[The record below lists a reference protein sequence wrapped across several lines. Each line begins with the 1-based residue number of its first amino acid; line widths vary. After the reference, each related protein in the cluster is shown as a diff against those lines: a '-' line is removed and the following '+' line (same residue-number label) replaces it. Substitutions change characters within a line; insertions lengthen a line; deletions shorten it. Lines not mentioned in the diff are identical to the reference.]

1 MSTEPIRTCLLC
13 RSKNSKLGLLR
24 FVRSFDGEIIF
35 DKNVSLPGRGAWLC
49 PSYKCLN
56 YAFLKK
62 ILFKDQKNLPFEPE
76 QMIQKVVNKIKESV
90 LSRFGLL
97 KRMGACEAGRD
108 CAKRLVEK
116 NQAKVVILACDLA
129 ARSKNEL
136 NSFLNST
143 PSKAFIFSEMFSM
156 EEIGNSLGRDQT
168 GVVAFLEGRITNE
181 LEVDLIR
188 LKSLNKIV

>member
-1 MSTEPIRTCLLC
+1 MSSEPIRTCLLC

-62 ILFKDQKNLPFEPE
+62 ILFRDQKNLPFEPE

-90 LSRFGLL
+90 DGTVKNSQITLETTKEQSIAMEAVSQNIQDSVYIVEQLS
-97 KRMGACEAGRD
+97 KM
-108 CAKRLVEK
+108 
-116 NQAKVVILACDLA
+116 
-129 ARSKNEL
+129 
-136 NSFLNST
+136 
-143 PSKAFIFSEMFSM
+143 M
-156 EEIGNSLGRDQT
+156 EELQ
-168 GVVAFLEGRITNE
+168 
-181 LEVDLIR
+181 
-188 LKSLNKIV
+188 